1 MKFLLVAHTILFL
14 LFNSIVYANNNIVFI
29 NMDKVLSTS
38 KPGSFVLRQLE
49 DLNKKNIES
58 FKKKETLLK
67 EQEKNLI
74 NQKNILSDVEYNDR
88 INKRKSEINNYN
100 ASKKKKILDFN
111 TLRQKNTNKFLTLIN
126 EILANY
132 SDENKISIIL
142 QKKNLILGKSELDI
156 TDKVIIIVN
165 NEIKEFEIK

>member
-1 MKFLLVAHTILFL
+1 MKFLFVAHTILFL
-14 LFNSIVYANNNIVFI
+14 LFNNIVYANNNIVFI

-88 INKRKSEINNYN
+88 VNKLKSEIDTYN

-126 EILANY
+126 KILTNY

>member
-1 MKFLLVAHTILFL
+1 M
-14 LFNSIVYANNNIVFI
+14 N
-29 NMDKVLSTS
+29 LS
-38 KPGSFVLRQLE
+38 
-49 DLNKKNIES
+49 
-58 FKKKETLLK
+58 KKKETLLK

-88 INKRKSEINNYN
+88 VNKLKSEIDTYN

-126 EILANY
+126 KILTNY

>member
-88 INKRKSEINNYN
+88 INKLKSEINNYN
-100 ASKKKKILDFN
+100 ASKKKKF
-111 TLRQKNTNKFLTLIN
+111 
-126 EILANY
+126 
-132 SDENKISIIL
+132 
-142 QKKNLILGKSELDI
+142 
-156 TDKVIIIVN
+156 
-165 NEIKEFEIK
+165 